1 MVKRIKVINK
11 KNYGMVIYNLLI
23 IISLL
28 ININCNK
35 DPIQADL
42 LDYIN
47 KDLKELA
54 ELESAAVDAYGGSTG
69 DNYTSDEELYQTL
82 NTTVIPKYKEFN
94 SRLEKVSI
102 ATSEVKDVHE
112 KYISASNKQY
122 QAFLKLQIAI
132 EKQDKNLVLESNAL
146 LDSARKDLRDWKF
159 ELNELCKSH
168 DVTFN

>member
-1 MVKRIKVINK
+1 MA
-11 KNYGMVIYNLLI
+11 IYNLLI

-69 DNYTSDEELYQTL
+69 DNY
-82 NTTVIPKYKEFN
+82 KK
-94 SRLEKVSI
+94 
-102 ATSEVKDVHE
+102 
-112 KYISASNKQY
+112 
-122 QAFLKLQIAI
+122 
-132 EKQDKNLVLESNAL
+132 
-146 LDSARKDLRDWKF
+146 
-159 ELNELCKSH
+159 
-168 DVTFN
+168 

>member
-1 MVKRIKVINK
+1 MVKRIKVLNK
-11 KNYGMVIYNLLI
+11 KNYGMAIYNLLI